1 MAENTI
7 DTLELQISSTADAAV
22 KSINNMSRA
31 LQGVN
36 NTLTGLNSHGLR
48 SYAKGIGQ
56 VTAAIQSLNSVNTGN
71 IAKAVTQ
78 LKALSNIDFSK
89 FENKKLKID
98 VKISGG
104 DAAKKMQYAIEKSL
118 DQTKIDTSKISA
130 QLINAFDLKGGAAS
144 RLRKQM
150 ETLAEQLT
158 ASFDGKS
165 SFDSGEW
172 GKTLDQIGNDIVKS
186 GKTARSELGSYLAG
200 AEQEWIDFYDFFK
213 NKKIYVS
220 DMLKNDVGKSEY
232 QDILKNNLGNITVDP
247 LKGINLDKSWSE
259 LADKFPTL
267 ISQDTINQADQLVT
281 VLETLKKVRDQIK
294 PISIQDLSG
303 DDLSSAQSK
312 VFSQVSDAA
321 SQIGTNIAKNIQ
333 NAAKTADGQFPIDIK
348 INQDKIVH
356 DIKSAISK
364 ASSITYD
371 PVKVTLDVDTK
382 EIKDSI
388 SQKLNSIDA
397 GQLPQV
403 SDGLEKIKNAL
414 QSMAGLDLKSTGINS
429 TINALQR
436 LTSTDLTNFDTAKI
450 SGISDALSK
459 FANIPDISSS
469 VNRLVSSLAK
479 LSASGGSIGT
489 VTSTLPVLGDAVS
502 KFVANASNAGAVSG
516 QLNTFIASLAKL
528 ATAGNKTGQTA
539 SQLDS
544 LSQAT
549 LNFFN
554 VMKNAPEISANT
566 LRMTEALAQL
576 ANSGSKANAATN
588 MVTSGFNR
596 LSSAGRGITGIG
608 SRIASAVSGAS
619 NSLLSYGN
627 TATGTAKKTSNLVSQ
642 LTSLYIKF
650 FTLSRI
656 IKSVWKSVSSAS
668 DYVETLN
675 YFNSAFD
682 QVTDGL
688 DTSGWEDAGAKSA
701 EEYVGSFEK
710 RAKEL
715 TKKLTGFEVSD
726 AGDLM
731 RSQSGSLGLNPDDT
745 MNYQATYAQ
754 MASSMGAT
762 ADNATKLSQVL
773 TEIGG
778 DLASVKNLD
787 FNDVWQDMASGMVGM
802 SRALDK
808 YGINIRVANL
818 QQELYNLGIDT
829 TVAKLNQSD
838 KAILRTIVILNSSKY
853 AWADLAETINQP
865 ANQVRMLKSN
875 FEALAR
881 SIGTLL
887 LPIVAKVLPYLNGI
901 TIAVERVFSGIARL
915 LGIKLSDYVSSTKTA
930 SIDMDSMA
938 NASDNAASG
947 LGNADKNA
955 KKLKKSLSV
964 LPFDE
969 LNQLNSDKTTKNSSS
984 SGSGGAT
991 PHIPALDD
999 ALADAISNY
1008 QKVWDEAFGGM
1019 ENKAQQV
1026 ANKITDAFEKI
1037 RKAAKPTTNA
1047 IKKLWNEG
1055 LSKLGNF
1062 SINALKNLW
1071 KNYLKP
1077 MGNWA
1082 LSDNSGLPRF
1092 FKITNDILNKI
1103 NWSKLQTVLKNFFE
1117 MLQKPTKFVWTGLMD
1132 FYENFLKPISVW
1144 TMNEAIP
1151 RLVDALTQFGNTI
1164 HWDELN
1170 AALSDFWSALAPF
1183 AQNVGEGIVSFFENL
1198 LKIGADFINDKVP
1211 NGLKSISEAL
1221 RNIDPETAK
1230 QIGVGLVKVAVAIAG
1245 FKGLTFIGSI
1255 IGKDSPLAKGL
1266 ALLSRHPYIAIAFGL
1281 AGVVAALDNFG
1292 IIDVDWEWLS
1302 GEIGKVKDAISNFID
1317 KVDWDAIGTS
1327 IGKFADA
1334 FAPFAAGFADS
1345 LIAGLQGLLDLGA
1358 DLLNAIGWAI
1368 GKLGDALSKVDPQVL
1383 KTLGTALGNFVKI
1396 KLTWDFVS
1404 RIGGLVTKLSA
1415 FQKLLGGGSLASDT
1429 EALGKAATIAGT
1441 GFSSLS
1447 SGLPTLALMAKI
1459 AMAIAEGSRALGGF
1473 IDTYRGGN
1481 GVISHF
1487 SATMDTLSDSLMNSQ
1502 TITGTTK
1509 DEVFQLSEKLEN
1521 GEISAQEFGEQLAG
1535 SLGNAGV
1542 KASELEGA
1550 YATLKT
1556 QTTLTKDETDALD
1569 TAIKL
1574 LTEKQDTAKES
1585 AKLSSE
1591 QYKTMND
1598 KLLELSQEG
1607 VYSSTDQLGALQTA
1621 LQEQK
1626 SAGGTAEET
1635 YEKLKTT
1642 MQNMGFSAENSY
1654 KILGTLFPSSLMTKI
1669 SNLQTTAD
1677 KVSFAQMATNSL
1689 NAINAMGGIW
1699 ENGKQILGD
1708 DAIAIHDA
1716 IQAGLQPDENGYYD
1730 LGNGQMVQY
1739 GKGIKEYEG
1748 NMKDTM
1754 SGVISDA
1761 LGENGILPEGYKLMK
1776 DNAGYHIKGYTDE
1789 LQNSATKSE
1798 VEKAYKSAI
1807 AADQESLGI
1816 SLKKDG
1822 ASLAK
1827 NTVDGYNN
1835 YLKKDGATNTSLATE
1850 QWAKQGITD
1859 PAENKLEIH
1868 SPSKLFARYAEYV
1881 EKGYSDKIK
1890 SLATITAASMNTWIL
1905 QGIQTPIINK
1915 LRIEKGSSGLA
1926 SDYGAAFGKG
1936 LSSGILETKGENE
1949 SAVGTVL
1956 SALKTK
1962 LNTYNTSFENI
1973 GGKYMRKLNSGI
1985 NSEKNDLENNVK
1997 NITGNIKGAFSSI
2010 QDSMWSYGHNA
2021 IQNFAN
2027 GIQSVHINLPHLKMD
2042 YTDWQD
2048 GDNHRWRW
2056 NSSVDWYAKGGLF
2069 NGAQVIGVGEA
2080 GREAVLP
2087 LENRRTMN
2095 MIADSIV
2102 SSSDNTMGLTKE
2114 EMAQAV
2120 AQGVAMAMMNNS
2132 GNNPKYI
2139 MNSINVNGR
2148 EIMKAVTEAEND
2160 ANYRLNPSP
2169 AY

>member
-1 MAENTI
+1 
-7 DTLELQISSTADAAV
+7 
-22 KSINNMSRA
+22 
-31 LQGVN
+31 
-36 NTLTGLNSHGLR
+36 
-48 SYAKGIGQ
+48 
-56 VTAAIQSLNSVNTGN
+56 
-71 IAKAVTQ
+71 
-78 LKALSNIDFSK
+78 
-89 FENKKLKID
+89 
-98 VKISGG
+98 
-104 DAAKKMQYAIEKSL
+104 
-118 DQTKIDTSKISA
+118 
-130 QLINAFDLKGGAAS
+130 
-144 RLRKQM
+144 
-150 ETLAEQLT
+150 
-158 ASFDGKS
+158 
-165 SFDSGEW
+165 
-172 GKTLDQIGNDIVKS
+172 
-186 GKTARSELGSYLAG
+186 
-200 AEQEWIDFYDFFK
+200 
-213 NKKIYVS
+213 
-220 DMLKNDVGKSEY
+220 
-232 QDILKNNLGNITVDP
+232 
-247 LKGINLDKSWSE
+247 
-259 LADKFPTL
+259 
-267 ISQDTINQADQLVT
+267 
-281 VLETLKKVRDQIK
+281 
-294 PISIQDLSG
+294 
-303 DDLSSAQSK
+303 
-312 VFSQVSDAA
+312 
-321 SQIGTNIAKNIQ
+321 
-333 NAAKTADGQFPIDIK
+333 
-348 INQDKIVH
+348 
-356 DIKSAISK
+356 
-364 ASSITYD
+364 
-371 PVKVTLDVDTK
+371 
-382 EIKDSI
+382 
-388 SQKLNSIDA
+388 
-397 GQLPQV
+397 
-403 SDGLEKIKNAL
+403 
-414 QSMAGLDLKSTGINS
+414 
-429 TINALQR
+429 
-436 LTSTDLTNFDTAKI
+436 
-450 SGISDALSK
+450 
-459 FANIPDISSS
+459 
-469 VNRLVSSLAK
+469 
-479 LSASGGSIGT
+479 
-489 VTSTLPVLGDAVS
+489 
-502 KFVANASNAGAVSG
+502 
-516 QLNTFIASLAKL
+516 
-528 ATAGNKTGQTA
+528 
-539 SQLDS
+539 
-544 LSQAT
+544 
-549 LNFFN
+549 
-554 VMKNAPEISANT
+554 
-566 LRMTEALAQL
+566 
-576 ANSGSKANAATN
+576 
-588 MVTSGFNR
+588 
-596 LSSAGRGITGIG
+596 
-608 SRIASAVSGAS
+608 
-619 NSLLSYGN
+619 
-627 TATGTAKKTSNLVSQ
+627 
-642 LTSLYIKF
+642 
-650 FTLSRI
+650 
-656 IKSVWKSVSSAS
+656 
-668 DYVETLN
+668 
-675 YFNSAFD
+675 
-682 QVTDGL
+682 
-688 DTSGWEDAGAKSA
+688 
-701 EEYVGSFEK
+701 
-710 RAKEL
+710 
-715 TKKLTGFEVSD
+715 
-726 AGDLM
+726 
-731 RSQSGSLGLNPDDT
+731 
-745 MNYQATYAQ
+745 
-754 MASSMGAT
+754 
-762 ADNATKLSQVL
+762 
-773 TEIGG
+773 
-778 DLASVKNLD
+778 
-787 FNDVWQDMASGMVGM
+787 
-802 SRALDK
+802 
-808 YGINIRVANL
+808 
-818 QQELYNLGIDT
+818 
-829 TVAKLNQSD
+829 
-838 KAILRTIVILNSSKY
+838 
-853 AWADLAETINQP
+853 
-865 ANQVRMLKSN
+865 MLKSN

-915 LGIKLSDYVSSTKTA
+915 LGIKLSDYVSSTKSA

-938 NASDNAASG
+938 DASDNAASG

-969 LNQLNSDKTTKNSSS
+969 LNQLNGDKNSSGSSS
-984 SGSGGAT
+984 SGSGGAA

-1008 QKVWDEAFGGM
+1008 QKVWDEAFGSM

-1026 ANKITDAFEKI
+1026 ADKITNAFEKI

-1117 MLQKPTKFVWTGLMD
+1117 TLQKPTKFVWTGLMD

-1151 RLVDALTQFGNTI
+1151 RLVDALTRFGNTI

-1183 AQNVGEGIVSFFENL
+1183 AQNVGEGLVSFFEKL
-1198 LKIGADFINDKVP
+1198 LNVGANFINDKVP

-1221 RNIDPETAK
+1221 RNINPETAK
-1230 QIGVGLVKVAVAIAG
+1230 QIGAGLGKVAIAIAG
-1245 FKGLTFIGSI
+1245 FKSLTFIGKI

-1317 KVDWDAIGTS
+1317 KVDWDAVGTS
-1327 IGKFADA
+1327 IRKFSDA
-1334 FAPFAAGFADS
+1334 FAPFAEGFADS
-1345 LIAGLQGLLDLGA
+1345 LISGLQGLLDLGA

-1368 GKLGDALSKVDPQVL
+1368 GKLGDALSKIDPQVL

-1429 EALGKAATIAGT
+1429 KALGEAATAAGT
-1441 GFSSLS
+1441 GLSSLS

-1459 AMAIAEGSRALGGF
+1459 AIGIAEGSRALGGF

-1574 LTEKQDTAKES
+1574 LTQNQSSAKES
-1585 AKLSSE
+1585 VQLTSD
-1591 QYKTMND
+1591 QYGVMHD
-1598 KLLELSQEG
+1598 KLQELGIELG
-1607 VYSSTDQLGALQTA
+1607 LSTEQINAVTQALNTQ
-1621 LQEQK
+1621 Q
-1626 SAGGTAEET
+1626 SAGSTAEDA
-1635 YEKLKTT
+1635 YNAVKTA

-1677 KVSFAQMATNSL
+1677 KVSFAQMVTNSL
-1689 NAINAMGGIW
+1689 NAINKMGGIW

-1859 PAENKLEIH
+1859 PAESKLEIH

-1926 SDYGAAFGKG
+1926 NDYGTDFGKG

-1956 SALKTK
+1956 STLKTK

-1997 NITGNIKGAFSSI
+1997 NITGNIKGAFGSI

-2027 GIQSVHINLPHLKMD
+2027 GIESVNIKLPHLKMD

>member
-1 MAENTI
+1 
-7 DTLELQISSTADAAV
+7 
-22 KSINNMSRA
+22 
-31 LQGVN
+31 
-36 NTLTGLNSHGLR
+36 
-48 SYAKGIGQ
+48 
-56 VTAAIQSLNSVNTGN
+56 
-71 IAKAVTQ
+71 
-78 LKALSNIDFSK
+78 
-89 FENKKLKID
+89 
-98 VKISGG
+98 
-104 DAAKKMQYAIEKSL
+104 
-118 DQTKIDTSKISA
+118 
-130 QLINAFDLKGGAAS
+130 
-144 RLRKQM
+144 
-150 ETLAEQLT
+150 
-158 ASFDGKS
+158 
-165 SFDSGEW
+165 
-172 GKTLDQIGNDIVKS
+172 
-186 GKTARSELGSYLAG
+186 
-200 AEQEWIDFYDFFK
+200 
-213 NKKIYVS
+213 
-220 DMLKNDVGKSEY
+220 
-232 QDILKNNLGNITVDP
+232 
-247 LKGINLDKSWSE
+247 
-259 LADKFPTL
+259 
-267 ISQDTINQADQLVT
+267 
-281 VLETLKKVRDQIK
+281 
-294 PISIQDLSG
+294 
-303 DDLSSAQSK
+303 
-312 VFSQVSDAA
+312 
-321 SQIGTNIAKNIQ
+321 
-333 NAAKTADGQFPIDIK
+333 
-348 INQDKIVH
+348 
-356 DIKSAISK
+356 
-364 ASSITYD
+364 
-371 PVKVTLDVDTK
+371 
-382 EIKDSI
+382 
-388 SQKLNSIDA
+388 
-397 GQLPQV
+397 
-403 SDGLEKIKNAL
+403 
-414 QSMAGLDLKSTGINS
+414 
-429 TINALQR
+429 
-436 LTSTDLTNFDTAKI
+436 
-450 SGISDALSK
+450 
-459 FANIPDISSS
+459 
-469 VNRLVSSLAK
+469 
-479 LSASGGSIGT
+479 
-489 VTSTLPVLGDAVS
+489 
-502 KFVANASNAGAVSG
+502 
-516 QLNTFIASLAKL
+516 
-528 ATAGNKTGQTA
+528 
-539 SQLDS
+539 
-544 LSQAT
+544 
-549 LNFFN
+549 
-554 VMKNAPEISANT
+554 
-566 LRMTEALAQL
+566 
-576 ANSGSKANAATN
+576 
-588 MVTSGFNR
+588 
-596 LSSAGRGITGIG
+596 
-608 SRIASAVSGAS
+608 
-619 NSLLSYGN
+619 
-627 TATGTAKKTSNLVSQ
+627 
-642 LTSLYIKF
+642 
-650 FTLSRI
+650 
-656 IKSVWKSVSSAS
+656 
-668 DYVETLN
+668 
-675 YFNSAFD
+675 
-682 QVTDGL
+682 
-688 DTSGWEDAGAKSA
+688 
-701 EEYVGSFEK
+701 
-710 RAKEL
+710 
-715 TKKLTGFEVSD
+715 
-726 AGDLM
+726 
-731 RSQSGSLGLNPDDT
+731 
-745 MNYQATYAQ
+745 
-754 MASSMGAT
+754 
-762 ADNATKLSQVL
+762 
-773 TEIGG
+773 
-778 DLASVKNLD
+778 
-787 FNDVWQDMASGMVGM
+787 
-802 SRALDK
+802 
-808 YGINIRVANL
+808 
-818 QQELYNLGIDT
+818 
-829 TVAKLNQSD
+829 
-838 KAILRTIVILNSSKY
+838 
-853 AWADLAETINQP
+853 
-865 ANQVRMLKSN
+865 MLKSN

-915 LGIKLSDYVSSTKTA
+915 LGIKLSDYVSSTKSA

-938 NASDNAASG
+938 DASDNAASG

-969 LNQLNSDKTTKNSSS
+969 LNQLNSDKDSSGSSS

-1008 QKVWDEAFGGM
+1008 QKVWDEAFGSM

-1026 ANKITDAFEKI
+1026 ADKITDAFEKI

-1055 LSKLGNF
+1055 LSKLGDF

-1077 MGNWA
+1077 MGNWV

-1132 FYENFLKPISVW
+1132 FYENFLKPISAW

-1151 RLVDALTQFGNTI
+1151 RLVDALTRFGNTI

-1183 AQNVGEGIVSFFENL
+1183 AQTVGEGLVSFFENL

-1245 FKGLTFIGSI
+1245 FKGLTFIGGI

-1281 AGVVAALDNFG
+1281 AGVVTALDNFG

-1302 GEIGKVKDAISNFID
+1302 REIGKVKDAISNFID

-1327 IGKFADA
+1327 IRKFADA
-1334 FAPFAAGFADS
+1334 FSPFAAGFADS

-1396 KLTWDFVS
+1396 KLTWDFVK

-1429 EALGKAATIAGT
+1429 KALGEAATAAGT
-1441 GFSSLS
+1441 GLSSLS
-1447 SGLPTLALMAKI
+1447 SGLPALALMAKI
-1459 AMAIAEGSRALGGF
+1459 AIAIAEGSRALGGF

-1550 YATLKT
+1550 YATLKA

-1585 AKLSSE
+1585 AKLTSD
-1591 QYKTMND
+1591 QYGTMHD
-1598 KLLELSQEG
+1598 KLQELGIELG
-1607 VYSSTDQLGALQTA
+1607 LSTEQINTVTQALNTQ
-1621 LQEQK
+1621 Q
-1626 SAGGTAEET
+1626 SAGATAEDA
-1635 YEKLKTT
+1635 YNGVKTA

-1654 KILGTLFPSSLMTKI
+1654 KILGTLFPSSLMKKI
-1669 SNLQTTAD
+1669 GDLQTTAD
-1677 KVSFAQMATNSL
+1677 KVSFAQMVTNST

-1699 ENGKQILGD
+1699 KNGKQILGD

-1789 LQNSATKSE
+1789 LANSATKSE

-1807 AADQESLGI
+1807 EVDQESLGI

-1822 ASLAK
+1822 ADLAK

-1835 YLKKDGATNTSLATE
+1835 YLKKDGANNTSLATE

-1926 SDYGAAFGKG
+1926 SDYGTAFGKG

-1997 NITGNIKGAFSSI
+1997 NITGNIKGAFGSI

-2027 GIQSVHINLPHLKMD
+2027 GIRSVPIKLPHLKMD

>member
-31 LQGVN
+31 LQSVN
-36 NTLTGLNSHGLR
+36 NTITGLNSHGLR

-98 VKISGG
+98 VEISGG

-165 SFDSGEW
+165 SFNSGEW

-220 DMLKNDVGKSEY
+220 DMLKNDVGKGEY

-267 ISQDTINQADQLVT
+267 ISQDTINQADQLIT

-312 VFSQVSDAA
+312 VFSQVSDTA

-333 NAAKTADGQFPIDIK
+333 DAAKTADGQFPIDIK

-436 LTSTDLTNFDTAKI
+436 LASTDLTNFDTAKI

-576 ANSGSKANAATN
+576 ANSGSKANTATN
-588 MVTSGFNR
+588 MVASGFNR

-608 SRIASAVSGAS
+608 SKIASAVSGAS

-627 TATGTAKKTSNLVSQ
+627 TATDTAKKTSNLVSQ

-701 EEYVGSFEK
+701 DEYVGSFEK

-731 RSQSGSLGLNPDDT
+731 RSQSGSLGLNPNDT

-853 AWADLAETINQP
+853 AWADLASTINQP

-915 LGIKLSDYVSSTKTA
+915 LGIKLSDYVSSTKSA

-938 NASDNAASG
+938 DASDNAASG

-969 LNQLNSDKTTKNSSS
+969 LNQLNSDKDSSGSSS

-1008 QKVWDEAFGGM
+1008 QKVWDEAFGSM

-1026 ANKITDAFEKI
+1026 ADKITDAFEKI
-1037 RKAAKPTTNA
+1037 RKAAKPTTDA

-1077 MGNWA
+1077 MGNWV

-1151 RLVDALTQFGNTI
+1151 RLVDALTRFGNTI

-1170 AALSDFWSALAPF
+1170 AALSDFWSVLAPF
-1183 AQNVGEGIVSFFENL
+1183 AQTVGEGLVSFFENL

-1245 FKGLTFIGSI
+1245 FKGLTFIGGI

-1266 ALLSRHPYIAIAFGL
+1266 ALLSGHPYIAIALGL

-1327 IGKFADA
+1327 IRKFADA
-1334 FAPFAAGFADS
+1334 FSPFAAGFADS

-1358 DLLNAIGWAI
+1358 DLLNAIGNAI
-1368 GKLGDALSKVDPQVL
+1368 GWLGDALGKVDPEILQKLGNALGVFVEVKL
-1383 KTLGTALGNFVKI
+1383 TFAIVSKLTGLAGAIVTFGNSLGNGKVATNTSTFAKTLTLLKGAITGLAVGMALTEETVGEAKDAEGYGQDMEKGFSYLSAAVEDLGVKAGVSDGQMQQLNSQLQSMKDQGLIYDPSALQNFADKLYDAGIKAGDLKDSALNTSEVVDQLQISLGDSEKAANFVGKNGFTYLSGALNLMYQKGKI
-1396 KLTWDFVS
+1396 
-1404 RIGGLVTKLSA
+1404 
-1415 FQKLLGGGSLASDT
+1415 SLDQYKQLNEYLNT
-1429 EALGKAATIAGT
+1429 EDGAKTAAE
-1441 GFSSLS
+1441 
-1447 SGLPTLALMAKI
+1447 K
-1459 AMAIAEGSRALGGF
+1459 
-1473 IDTYRGGN
+1473 YR
-1481 GVISHF
+1481 
-1487 SATMDTLSDSLMNSQ
+1487 TLSDKISKMGINSDELYNNMPS
-1502 TITGTTK
+1502 TI
-1509 DEVFQLSEKLEN
+1509 
-1521 GEISAQEFGEQLAG
+1521 
-1535 SLGNAGV
+1535 
-1542 KASELEGA
+1542 
-1550 YATLKT
+1550 
-1556 QTTLTKDETDALD
+1556 
-1569 TAIKL
+1569 
-1574 LTEKQDTAKES
+1574 ES
-1585 AKLSSE
+1585 ALNLAQTSIDNFNVSPVVEGLQSLTSEAQKVEFANLITQSS
-1591 QYKTMND
+1591 
-1598 KLLELSQEG
+1598 
-1607 VYSSTDQLGALQTA
+1607 
-1621 LQEQK
+1621 
-1626 SAGGTAEET
+1626 
-1635 YEKLKTT
+1635 
-1642 MQNMGFSAENSY
+1642 
-1654 KILGTLFPSSLMTKI
+1654 
-1669 SNLQTTAD
+1669 
-1677 KVSFAQMATNSL
+1677 
-1689 NAINAMGGIW
+1689 NAIDGMGGIW
-1699 ENGKQILGD
+1699 KNGKQILGT
-1708 DAIAIHDA
+1708 DALAIHNA
-1716 IQAGLQPDENGYYD
+1716 IQAGLEPDKDGYYD

-1739 GKGIKEYEG
+1739 GKSIKDNKEPIKSTLDDTLKSILTD
-1748 NMKDTM
+1748 KDLM
-1754 SGVISDA
+1754 G
-1761 LGENGILPEGYKLMK
+1761 EGYNLMY
-1776 DNAGYHIKGYTDE
+1776 DISGYHIDGYVE
-1789 LQNSATKSE
+1789 GMAGLGYKE
-1798 VEKAYKSAI
+1798 VKKAYE
-1807 AADQESLGI
+1807 AAFNIDQNVKDNT
-1816 SLKKDG
+1816 KKDG
-1822 ASLAK
+1822 ESLAR
-1827 NTVDGYNN
+1827 NTVAGYND
-1835 YLKKDGATNTSLATE
+1835 YLKKDGVTNTSLVTE

-1905 QGIQTPIINK
+1905 QGIQTPIISK

-1926 SDYGAAFGKG
+1926 SDYGTAFGKG
-1936 LSSGILETKGENE
+1936 LSSGILETKDKNE

-1997 NITGNIKGAFSSI
+1997 NITGSVKSAFGSI

>member
-1 MAENTI
+1 
-7 DTLELQISSTADAAV
+7 
-22 KSINNMSRA
+22 
-31 LQGVN
+31 
-36 NTLTGLNSHGLR
+36 
-48 SYAKGIGQ
+48 
-56 VTAAIQSLNSVNTGN
+56 
-71 IAKAVTQ
+71 
-78 LKALSNIDFSK
+78 
-89 FENKKLKID
+89 
-98 VKISGG
+98 
-104 DAAKKMQYAIEKSL
+104 
-118 DQTKIDTSKISA
+118 
-130 QLINAFDLKGGAAS
+130 
-144 RLRKQM
+144 
-150 ETLAEQLT
+150 
-158 ASFDGKS
+158 
-165 SFDSGEW
+165 
-172 GKTLDQIGNDIVKS
+172 
-186 GKTARSELGSYLAG
+186 
-200 AEQEWIDFYDFFK
+200 
-213 NKKIYVS
+213 
-220 DMLKNDVGKSEY
+220 
-232 QDILKNNLGNITVDP
+232 
-247 LKGINLDKSWSE
+247 
-259 LADKFPTL
+259 
-267 ISQDTINQADQLVT
+267 
-281 VLETLKKVRDQIK
+281 
-294 PISIQDLSG
+294 
-303 DDLSSAQSK
+303 
-312 VFSQVSDAA
+312 
-321 SQIGTNIAKNIQ
+321 
-333 NAAKTADGQFPIDIK
+333 
-348 INQDKIVH
+348 
-356 DIKSAISK
+356 
-364 ASSITYD
+364 
-371 PVKVTLDVDTK
+371 
-382 EIKDSI
+382 
-388 SQKLNSIDA
+388 
-397 GQLPQV
+397 
-403 SDGLEKIKNAL
+403 
-414 QSMAGLDLKSTGINS
+414 
-429 TINALQR
+429 
-436 LTSTDLTNFDTAKI
+436 
-450 SGISDALSK
+450 
-459 FANIPDISSS
+459 
-469 VNRLVSSLAK
+469 
-479 LSASGGSIGT
+479 
-489 VTSTLPVLGDAVS
+489 
-502 KFVANASNAGAVSG
+502 
-516 QLNTFIASLAKL
+516 
-528 ATAGNKTGQTA
+528 
-539 SQLDS
+539 
-544 LSQAT
+544 
-549 LNFFN
+549 
-554 VMKNAPEISANT
+554 
-566 LRMTEALAQL
+566 
-576 ANSGSKANAATN
+576 
-588 MVTSGFNR
+588 
-596 LSSAGRGITGIG
+596 
-608 SRIASAVSGAS
+608 
-619 NSLLSYGN
+619 
-627 TATGTAKKTSNLVSQ
+627 
-642 LTSLYIKF
+642 
-650 FTLSRI
+650 
-656 IKSVWKSVSSAS
+656 
-668 DYVETLN
+668 
-675 YFNSAFD
+675 
-682 QVTDGL
+682 
-688 DTSGWEDAGAKSA
+688 
-701 EEYVGSFEK
+701 
-710 RAKEL
+710 
-715 TKKLTGFEVSD
+715 
-726 AGDLM
+726 
-731 RSQSGSLGLNPDDT
+731 
-745 MNYQATYAQ
+745 
-754 MASSMGAT
+754 
-762 ADNATKLSQVL
+762 
-773 TEIGG
+773 
-778 DLASVKNLD
+778 
-787 FNDVWQDMASGMVGM
+787 
-802 SRALDK
+802 
-808 YGINIRVANL
+808 
-818 QQELYNLGIDT
+818 
-829 TVAKLNQSD
+829 
-838 KAILRTIVILNSSKY
+838 
-853 AWADLAETINQP
+853 
-865 ANQVRMLKSN
+865 MLKSN

-915 LGIKLSDYVSSTKTA
+915 LGIKLSDYVSSTKSA

-969 LNQLNSDKTTKNSSS
+969 LNQLNSDKDSSGSSS

-1008 QKVWDEAFGGM
+1008 QKVWDEAFGSM

-1026 ANKITDAFEKI
+1026 ADKITDAFEKI

-1077 MGNWA
+1077 MGNWV

-1151 RLVDALTQFGNTI
+1151 RLVDALTRFGNAI

-1183 AQNVGEGIVSFFENL
+1183 AQNVGEGLVSFFENL
-1198 LKIGADFINDKVP
+1198 LGVGSDFINDKVP

-1221 RNIDPETAK
+1221 RNINPETAK
-1230 QIGVGLVKVAVAIAG
+1230 QIGAGLGKVAIAIAG
-1245 FKGLTFIGSI
+1245 FKSLTFIGKI

-1266 ALLSRHPYIAIAFGL
+1266 ALLSKHPYVSIAFGL
-1281 AGVVAALDNFG
+1281 AGIVTALDNFG
-1292 IIDVDWEWLS
+1292 IIDVDWDWIS

-1317 KVDWDAIGTS
+1317 KVDWDAVGTS
-1327 IGKFADA
+1327 IRKFSDA
-1334 FAPFAAGFADS
+1334 FAPFGAGFADS
-1345 LIAGLQGLLDLGA
+1345 LISGLQGLLDLGA

-1368 GKLGDALSKVDPQVL
+1368 GKLGDALSKIDPQVL

-1429 EALGKAATIAGT
+1429 KALGEAATAAGT
-1441 GFSSLS
+1441 GLSSLS

-1459 AMAIAEGSRALGGF
+1459 AIGIAEGSRALGGF

-1574 LTEKQDTAKES
+1574 LTQNQSSAKES
-1585 AKLSSE
+1585 VQLTSD
-1591 QYKTMND
+1591 QYGVMHD
-1598 KLLELSQEG
+1598 KLQELGIELG
-1607 VYSSTDQLGALQTA
+1607 LSTEQINAVTQALNTQ
-1621 LQEQK
+1621 Q
-1626 SAGGTAEET
+1626 SAGSTAEDA
-1635 YEKLKTT
+1635 YNAVKTA

-1677 KVSFAQMATNSL
+1677 KVSFAQMVTNSL
-1689 NAINAMGGIW
+1689 NAINKMGGIW

-1859 PAENKLEIH
+1859 PAESKLEIH

-1926 SDYGAAFGKG
+1926 SDYGTAFGKG
-1936 LSSGILETKGENE
+1936 LSSGILETKDENE

-1956 SALKTK
+1956 SALRTK
-1962 LNTYNTSFENI
+1962 LNTYNTSFENV

-1997 NITGNIKGAFSSI
+1997 NITGNIKGAFGSI

-2027 GIQSVHINLPHLKMD
+2027 GIRSVPIKLPHLKMD

>member
-22 KSINNMSRA
+22 RSINNMSRA

-71 IAKAVTQ
+71 ISKAVTQ

-98 VKISGG
+98 VEISGG

-232 QDILKNNLGNITVDP
+232 QDILKNNFGNITVDP

-333 NAAKTADGQFPIDIK
+333 NAAKTADGQFPVDIK

-371 PVKVTLDVDTK
+371 PVKVTLDVNTK

-429 TINALQR
+429 TINALRR
-436 LTSTDLTNFDTAKI
+436 LASTDLTNFDTAKI

-549 LNFFN
+549 LNFFT

-588 MVTSGFNR
+588 MVASGFSR
-596 LSSAGRGITGIG
+596 LSSAGRGITGVG
-608 SRIASAVSGAS
+608 SKIASAVSGAS

-627 TATGTAKKTSNLVSQ
+627 TATDTAKKTSNLVSQ

-853 AWADLAETINQP
+853 AWADLASTINQP

-915 LGIKLSDYVSSTKTA
+915 LGIKLSDYVSSTKSA

-938 NASDNAASG
+938 DASDNAASG

-969 LNQLNSDKTTKNSSS
+969 LNQLNSDKDSSGSSS

-1008 QKVWDEAFGGM
+1008 QKVWDEAFGSM

-1026 ANKITDAFEKI
+1026 ADKITNAFEKI

-1055 LSKLGNF
+1055 LSKLGSF

-1077 MGNWA
+1077 MGNWV

-1151 RLVDALTQFGNTI
+1151 KLVDALTRFGNTI

-1183 AQNVGEGIVSFFENL
+1183 AQTAGEGIVSFFENL

-1245 FKGLTFIGSI
+1245 FKGLTFIGGI

-1266 ALLSRHPYIAIAFGL
+1266 ALLSRHPYIAIALGL
-1281 AGVVAALDNFG
+1281 AGVVTALDNFG

-1345 LIAGLQGLLDLGA
+1345 LISGLQGLLDLGA

-1368 GKLGDALSKVDPQVL
+1368 GKLGDALSKIDPQVL
-1383 KTLGTALGNFVKI
+1383 KALGTALGNFVKI

-1404 RIGGLVTKLSA
+1404 RIGGLVTKLSV
-1415 FQKLLGGGSLASDT
+1415 FQKLLGGGTLASET
-1429 EALGKAATIAGT
+1429 EALGEAATAAGT
-1441 GFSSLS
+1441 GLSSLS

-1459 AMAIAEGSRALGGF
+1459 AIGIAEGSRALGGF

-1585 AKLSSE
+1585 AKLSAE
-1591 QYKTMND
+1591 QYGAMHD
-1598 KLLELSQEG
+1598 KLQELGIELG
-1607 VYSSTDQLGALQTA
+1607 LSTEQINTVTQALNTQ
-1621 LQEQK
+1621 Q
-1626 SAGGTAEET
+1626 SAGSTAEDA
-1635 YEKLKTT
+1635 YNGVKTA

-1654 KILGTLFPSSLMTKI
+1654 KILETLFPSSLMTKI
-1669 SNLQTTAD
+1669 GDLQTTAD
-1677 KVSFAQMATNSL
+1677 KVSFAQMVTNST

-1699 ENGKQILGD
+1699 KNGKQILGD

-1789 LQNSATKSE
+1789 LANSATKSKVKE
-1798 VEKAYKSAI
+1798 AYKSAI

-1822 ASLAK
+1822 ADLAK

-1835 YLKKDGATNTSLATE
+1835 YLKKDGANNTSLATE

-1926 SDYGAAFGKG
+1926 SDYGTAFGKG

-1973 GGKYMRKLNSGI
+1973 GEKYMRKLNSGI

-2027 GIQSVHINLPHLKMD
+2027 GIRSVPIKLPHLKMD

-2048 GDNHRWRW
+2048 GDSHRWRW

>member
-1 MAENTI
+1 
-7 DTLELQISSTADAAV
+7 
-22 KSINNMSRA
+22 
-31 LQGVN
+31 
-36 NTLTGLNSHGLR
+36 
-48 SYAKGIGQ
+48 
-56 VTAAIQSLNSVNTGN
+56 
-71 IAKAVTQ
+71 
-78 LKALSNIDFSK
+78 
-89 FENKKLKID
+89 
-98 VKISGG
+98 
-104 DAAKKMQYAIEKSL
+104 
-118 DQTKIDTSKISA
+118 
-130 QLINAFDLKGGAAS
+130 
-144 RLRKQM
+144 
-150 ETLAEQLT
+150 
-158 ASFDGKS
+158 
-165 SFDSGEW
+165 
-172 GKTLDQIGNDIVKS
+172 
-186 GKTARSELGSYLAG
+186 
-200 AEQEWIDFYDFFK
+200 
-213 NKKIYVS
+213 
-220 DMLKNDVGKSEY
+220 
-232 QDILKNNLGNITVDP
+232 
-247 LKGINLDKSWSE
+247 
-259 LADKFPTL
+259 
-267 ISQDTINQADQLVT
+267 
-281 VLETLKKVRDQIK
+281 
-294 PISIQDLSG
+294 
-303 DDLSSAQSK
+303 
-312 VFSQVSDAA
+312 
-321 SQIGTNIAKNIQ
+321 
-333 NAAKTADGQFPIDIK
+333 
-348 INQDKIVH
+348 
-356 DIKSAISK
+356 
-364 ASSITYD
+364 
-371 PVKVTLDVDTK
+371 
-382 EIKDSI
+382 
-388 SQKLNSIDA
+388 
-397 GQLPQV
+397 
-403 SDGLEKIKNAL
+403 
-414 QSMAGLDLKSTGINS
+414 
-429 TINALQR
+429 
-436 LTSTDLTNFDTAKI
+436 
-450 SGISDALSK
+450 
-459 FANIPDISSS
+459 
-469 VNRLVSSLAK
+469 
-479 LSASGGSIGT
+479 
-489 VTSTLPVLGDAVS
+489 
-502 KFVANASNAGAVSG
+502 
-516 QLNTFIASLAKL
+516 
-528 ATAGNKTGQTA
+528 
-539 SQLDS
+539 
-544 LSQAT
+544 
-549 LNFFN
+549 
-554 VMKNAPEISANT
+554 
-566 LRMTEALAQL
+566 
-576 ANSGSKANAATN
+576 
-588 MVTSGFNR
+588 
-596 LSSAGRGITGIG
+596 
-608 SRIASAVSGAS
+608 
-619 NSLLSYGN
+619 
-627 TATGTAKKTSNLVSQ
+627 
-642 LTSLYIKF
+642 
-650 FTLSRI
+650 
-656 IKSVWKSVSSAS
+656 
-668 DYVETLN
+668 
-675 YFNSAFD
+675 
-682 QVTDGL
+682 
-688 DTSGWEDAGAKSA
+688 
-701 EEYVGSFEK
+701 
-710 RAKEL
+710 
-715 TKKLTGFEVSD
+715 
-726 AGDLM
+726 
-731 RSQSGSLGLNPDDT
+731 
-745 MNYQATYAQ
+745 
-754 MASSMGAT
+754 
-762 ADNATKLSQVL
+762 
-773 TEIGG
+773 
-778 DLASVKNLD
+778 
-787 FNDVWQDMASGMVGM
+787 
-802 SRALDK
+802 
-808 YGINIRVANL
+808 
-818 QQELYNLGIDT
+818 
-829 TVAKLNQSD
+829 
-838 KAILRTIVILNSSKY
+838 
-853 AWADLAETINQP
+853 
-865 ANQVRMLKSN
+865 MLKSN

-915 LGIKLSDYVSSTKTA
+915 LGIKLSDYVSSTKSA

-938 NASDNAASG
+938 DASDNAASG

-969 LNQLNSDKTTKNSSS
+969 LNQLNSDKDSSGSSS

-1008 QKVWDEAFGGM
+1008 QKVWDEAFGSM

-1026 ANKITDAFEKI
+1026 ADKITDAFEKI

-1055 LSKLGNF
+1055 LSKLGDF

-1151 RLVDALTQFGNTI
+1151 RLVDALTRFGNTI

-1183 AQNVGEGIVSFFENL
+1183 AQNVGEGLVSFFENL
-1198 LKIGADFINDKVP
+1198 LGVGSDFINDKVP

-1221 RNIDPETAK
+1221 RNINPETAK
-1230 QIGVGLVKVAVAIAG
+1230 QIGAGLGKVAIAIAG
-1245 FKGLTFIGSI
+1245 FKSLTFIGKI

-1266 ALLSRHPYIAIAFGL
+1266 ALLSKHPYVAIAFGL

-1429 EALGKAATIAGT
+1429 KALGEAAIAAGT
-1441 GFSSLS
+1441 GLSSLS

-1459 AMAIAEGSRALGGF
+1459 AIGIAEGSRALGGF

-1550 YATLKT
+1550 YATLKA

-1574 LTEKQDTAKES
+1574 LTENQSS
-1585 AKLSSE
+1585 AKKSVQLTSE
-1591 QYKTMND
+1591 QYGAMHD
-1598 KLLELSQEG
+1598 KLQELGIELG
-1607 VYSSTDQLGALQTA
+1607 LSTEQINAVTQALNTQ
-1621 LQEQK
+1621 Q
-1626 SAGGTAEET
+1626 SAGSTAEDA
-1635 YEKLKTT
+1635 YNAVKTA

-1654 KILGTLFPSSLMTKI
+1654 KILGTLFPSSLMKKI
-1669 SNLQTTAD
+1669 GDLQTTAD
-1677 KVSFAQMATNSL
+1677 KVSFAQMVTNST

-1789 LQNSATKSE
+1789 LESSATKSE

-1807 AADQESLGI
+1807 EVDQESLGI

-1822 ASLAK
+1822 ADLAK

-1835 YLKKDGATNTSLATE
+1835 YLKKDGANNTSLATE

-1926 SDYGAAFGKG
+1926 SDYGTAFGKG
-1936 LSSGILETKGENE
+1936 LSSGILETKSENE

-2027 GIQSVHINLPHLKMD
+2027 GIRSVPIKLPHLKMD

-2087 LENRRTMN
+2087 LENRRTMS

>member
-1 MAENTI
+1 
-7 DTLELQISSTADAAV
+7 
-22 KSINNMSRA
+22 
-31 LQGVN
+31 
-36 NTLTGLNSHGLR
+36 
-48 SYAKGIGQ
+48 
-56 VTAAIQSLNSVNTGN
+56 
-71 IAKAVTQ
+71 
-78 LKALSNIDFSK
+78 
-89 FENKKLKID
+89 
-98 VKISGG
+98 
-104 DAAKKMQYAIEKSL
+104 
-118 DQTKIDTSKISA
+118 
-130 QLINAFDLKGGAAS
+130 
-144 RLRKQM
+144 
-150 ETLAEQLT
+150 
-158 ASFDGKS
+158 
-165 SFDSGEW
+165 
-172 GKTLDQIGNDIVKS
+172 
-186 GKTARSELGSYLAG
+186 
-200 AEQEWIDFYDFFK
+200 
-213 NKKIYVS
+213 
-220 DMLKNDVGKSEY
+220 
-232 QDILKNNLGNITVDP
+232 
-247 LKGINLDKSWSE
+247 
-259 LADKFPTL
+259 
-267 ISQDTINQADQLVT
+267 
-281 VLETLKKVRDQIK
+281 
-294 PISIQDLSG
+294 
-303 DDLSSAQSK
+303 
-312 VFSQVSDAA
+312 
-321 SQIGTNIAKNIQ
+321 
-333 NAAKTADGQFPIDIK
+333 
-348 INQDKIVH
+348 
-356 DIKSAISK
+356 
-364 ASSITYD
+364 
-371 PVKVTLDVDTK
+371 
-382 EIKDSI
+382 
-388 SQKLNSIDA
+388 
-397 GQLPQV
+397 
-403 SDGLEKIKNAL
+403 
-414 QSMAGLDLKSTGINS
+414 
-429 TINALQR
+429 
-436 LTSTDLTNFDTAKI
+436 
-450 SGISDALSK
+450 
-459 FANIPDISSS
+459 
-469 VNRLVSSLAK
+469 
-479 LSASGGSIGT
+479 
-489 VTSTLPVLGDAVS
+489 
-502 KFVANASNAGAVSG
+502 
-516 QLNTFIASLAKL
+516 
-528 ATAGNKTGQTA
+528 
-539 SQLDS
+539 
-544 LSQAT
+544 
-549 LNFFN
+549 
-554 VMKNAPEISANT
+554 
-566 LRMTEALAQL
+566 
-576 ANSGSKANAATN
+576 
-588 MVTSGFNR
+588 
-596 LSSAGRGITGIG
+596 
-608 SRIASAVSGAS
+608 
-619 NSLLSYGN
+619 
-627 TATGTAKKTSNLVSQ
+627 
-642 LTSLYIKF
+642 
-650 FTLSRI
+650 
-656 IKSVWKSVSSAS
+656 
-668 DYVETLN
+668 
-675 YFNSAFD
+675 
-682 QVTDGL
+682 
-688 DTSGWEDAGAKSA
+688 
-701 EEYVGSFEK
+701 
-710 RAKEL
+710 
-715 TKKLTGFEVSD
+715 
-726 AGDLM
+726 
-731 RSQSGSLGLNPDDT
+731 
-745 MNYQATYAQ
+745 
-754 MASSMGAT
+754 
-762 ADNATKLSQVL
+762 
-773 TEIGG
+773 
-778 DLASVKNLD
+778 
-787 FNDVWQDMASGMVGM
+787 
-802 SRALDK
+802 
-808 YGINIRVANL
+808 
-818 QQELYNLGIDT
+818 
-829 TVAKLNQSD
+829 
-838 KAILRTIVILNSSKY
+838 
-853 AWADLAETINQP
+853 
-865 ANQVRMLKSN
+865 MLKSN

-915 LGIKLSDYVSSTKTA
+915 LGIKLSDYVSSTKSA

-938 NASDNAASG
+938 DASDNAASG

-969 LNQLNSDKTTKNSSS
+969 LNQLNSDKDSSGSSS

-991 PHIPALDD
+991 PHVPALDD

-1008 QKVWDEAFGGM
+1008 QKVWDEAFGSM

-1026 ANKITDAFEKI
+1026 ADKITDAFEKI
-1037 RKAAKPTTNA
+1037 RKAAKPTTDA

-1077 MGNWA
+1077 MGNWV

-1151 RLVDALTQFGNTI
+1151 RLVDALTRFGNTI

-1183 AQNVGEGIVSFFENL
+1183 AQTVGEGLVSFFENL

-1266 ALLSRHPYIAIAFGL
+1266 ALLSRHPYVTIALGL

-1368 GKLGDALSKVDPQVL
+1368 GKLGDALGKIDPKIL
-1383 KTLGTALGNFVKI
+1383 KQLGNALGTFVKI

-1429 EALGKAATIAGT
+1429 EALGEAATAAGT
-1441 GFSSLS
+1441 GLSSLS

-1459 AMAIAEGSRALGGF
+1459 AIAIAEGSRALGGF

-1502 TITGTTK
+1502 NITGTTK

-1574 LTEKQDTAKES
+1574 LTENQNTATES
-1585 AKLSSE
+1585 AKLTSN
-1591 QYKTMND
+1591 QYGTMHD
-1598 KLLELSQEG
+1598 KLQELGIELG
-1607 VYSSTDQLGALQTA
+1607 LSTEQINTVTQALNTQ
-1621 LQEQK
+1621 Q
-1626 SAGGTAEET
+1626 SAGATAEDA
-1635 YEKLKTT
+1635 YNGVKTA

-1654 KILGTLFPSSLMTKI
+1654 KILGTLFPSSLMKKI
-1669 SNLQTTAD
+1669 GDLQTTAD
-1677 KVSFAQMATNSL
+1677 KVSFAQMVTNST

-1699 ENGKQILGD
+1699 KNGKQILGD

-1789 LQNSATKSE
+1789 LANSATKSE

-1807 AADQESLGI
+1807 EVDQESLGI

-1822 ASLAK
+1822 ADLAK

-1835 YLKKDGATNTSLATE
+1835 YLKKDGANNTSLATE

-1926 SDYGAAFGKG
+1926 SDYGTAFGKG

-1997 NITGNIKGAFSSI
+1997 NITGNIKGAFGSI

-2027 GIQSVHINLPHLKMD
+2027 GIRSVPIKLPHLKMD

>member
-7 DTLELQISSTADAAV
+7 DTLELQISSTADQAV
-22 KSINNMSRA
+22 RSINNMSKA
-31 LQGVN
+31 LQNVN
-36 NTLTGLNSHGLR
+36 SVLTGINSHGLR
-48 SYAKGIGQ
+48 SYVKGIGQ
-56 VTAAIQSLNSVNTGN
+56 VSAAIQSLNSVNTGN

-98 VKISGG
+98 VEISGG

-118 DQTKIDTSKISA
+118 DQTKIDTSAISA
-130 QLINAFDLKGGAAS
+130 QLISAFDLKGGAAS

-150 ETLAEQLT
+150 ESFAEQLT
-158 ASFDGKS
+158 SSFNGQ

-200 AEQEWIDFYDFFK
+200 AEQEWVDFYDFFK

-232 QDILKNNLGNITVDP
+232 QEILKNNLGNITVDP

-259 LADKFPTL
+259 LADRFPTL
-267 ISQDTINQADQLVT
+267 ISQDTVNQADQLIS
-281 VLETLKKVRDQIK
+281 VLETLKKVRDEIK
-294 PISIQDLSG
+294 PISIQDLTG
-303 DDLSSAQSK
+303 NDLSSAQSK
-312 VFSQVSDAA
+312 VFSSLSDAA
-321 SQIGTNIAKNIQ
+321 GQIGTSITKNIQ
-333 NAAKTADGQFPIDIK
+333 DAAKTADGQLPIDIK
-348 INQDKIVH
+348 INQDKIVR
-356 DIKSAISK
+356 DIKDAINK

-371 PVKVTLDVDTK
+371 PVKVNLDVDTK
-382 EIKDSI
+382 EIKDAI
-388 SQKLNSIDA
+388 SQKLSSIDA

-403 SDGLEKIKNAL
+403 SDGLEKIKNSL
-414 QSMAGLDLKSTGINS
+414 QSMAGLDLKSTGINA

-436 LTSTDLTNFDTAKI
+436 LASTNLENFDITKL
-450 SGISDALSK
+450 SGIFDVLAK
-459 FANIPDISSS
+459 FSSIPDISSS

-502 KFVANASNAGAVSG
+502 KFVANASSAGEVSG
-516 QLNTFIASLAKL
+516 QLNTFVASLAKL

-554 VMKNAPEISANT
+554 VMKDAPEVSANT

-588 MVTSGFNR
+588 TVASGFSR

-608 SRIASAVSGAS
+608 GKIASAISGAS
-619 NSLLSYGN
+619 NSLLSFSD
-627 TATGTAKKTSNLVSQ
+627 TATTATKKTSNLVSQ
-642 LTSLYIKF
+642 LTSLYVKF
-650 FTLSRI
+650 FTLSRV
-656 IKSVWKSVSSAS
+656 IKSLWKSVSSAS

-675 YFNSAFD
+675 YFNSAFE

-688 DTSGWEDAGAKSA
+688 DTSGWEDAGASSA

-731 RSQSGSLGLNPDDT
+731 RSQSGSLGLNPNDT

-762 ADNATKLSQVL
+762 ADTATKLSQAL

-787 FNDVWQDMASGMVGM
+787 FNDVWKDMASGMTGM

-829 TVAKLNQSD
+829 TVSKLNQTD
-838 KAILRTIVILNSSKY
+838 KAILRTIVVLNSSKY
-853 AWADLAETINQP
+853 AWADLSSTLNQP
-865 ANQVRMLKSN
+865 ANQIRMLQSN
-875 FEALAR
+875 FEALGR
-881 SIGTLL
+881 SIGTLF

-901 TIAVERVFSGIARL
+901 VIAVERVFSGIAKL
-915 LGIKLSDYVSSTKTA
+915 LGIKLSDYVASSKSA

-938 NASDNAASG
+938 EASDNAASG
-947 LGNADKNA
+947 LGNADNNA

-969 LNQLNSDKTTKNSSS
+969 LNQLNSDKTTESSSS
-984 SGSGGAT
+984 SGSGGAN
-991 PHIPALDD
+991 PHLPALDD
-999 ALADAISNY
+999 ALDKALSDY
-1008 QKVWDEAFGGM
+1008 QKAWDEAFGNM

-1026 ANKITDAFEKI
+1026 ADKITDAFKRI
-1037 RKAAKPTTNA
+1037 RKAAKPTTDA

-1055 LSKLGNF
+1055 LSKLGDF
-1062 SINALKNLW
+1062 SIRALKNLW

-1077 MGNWA
+1077 MGSWM

-1092 FKITNDILNKI
+1092 FKITNDLLNKI
-1103 NWSKLQTVLKNFFE
+1103 AWSKLQTVLKNFFE

-1132 FYENFLKPISVW
+1132 FYENFLEPISVW

-1151 RLVDALTQFGNTI
+1151 RLVDALTRFGNAI

-1170 AALSDFWSALAPF
+1170 AALSEFWSALTPF
-1183 AQNVGEGIVSFFENL
+1183 AKNVGEGLVSFFENL
-1198 LKIGADFINDKVP
+1198 FKVGADFINDTVP
-1211 NGLKSISEAL
+1211 GGLKSLSDAL

-1230 QIGVGLVKVAVAIAG
+1230 KIGTGLGKIAVAITG
-1245 FKGLTFIGSI
+1245 FKSLSWVKDI
-1255 IGKDSPLAKGL
+1255 IGKDSPLSKGL
-1266 ALLSRHPYIAIAFGL
+1266 KILGQHPYVTIALGL
-1281 AGVVAALDNFG
+1281 AGIVTALDNFG

-1317 KVDWDAIGTS
+1317 KVDWEAIGTS

-1334 FAPFAAGFADS
+1334 FAPFVEGFADS

-1368 GKLGDALSKVDPQVL
+1368 GKLGDALSKVDPKVL

-1396 KLTWDFVS
+1396 KLTWDFVK
-1404 RIGGLVTKLSA
+1404 RLGGFVSKLKL
-1415 FQKLLGGGSLASDT
+1415 FQGLLGGGTLASET
-1429 EALGKAATIAGT
+1429 ETFGNAAQTAGT
-1441 GFSSLS
+1441 GLSSLS
-1447 SGLPTLALMAKI
+1447 SGLSLLGLYAKI
-1459 AMAIAEGSRALGGF
+1459 AIGIAEGSKALGGL

-1487 SATMDTLSDSLMNSQ
+1487 SATMDTLSDNLMNSQ
-1502 TITGTTK
+1502 SITGTTK
-1509 DEVFQLSEKLEN
+1509 DEVYQLSEKLEN
-1521 GEISAQEFGEQLAG
+1521 GEISAKEFGEQLAG

-1550 YATLKT
+1550 YATLQT
-1556 QTTLTKDETDALD
+1556 QTTLTKDEASALE

-1574 LTEKQDTAKES
+1574 LTDKQDSAQES
-1585 AKLSSE
+1585 AKLTSE
-1591 QYKTMND
+1591 QYGAMHD
-1598 KLLELSQEG
+1598 KLQELGIELGLSTEQINTVTQALNTQE
-1607 VYSSTDQLGALQTA
+1607 
-1621 LQEQK
+1621 
-1626 SAGGTAEET
+1626 SAGSTAEDA
-1635 YEKLKTT
+1635 YNGVKTA

-1654 KILGTLFPSSLMTKI
+1654 KILETLFPSSLMKKI
-1669 SNLQTTAD
+1669 GDLQTTAD
-1677 KVSFAQMATNSL
+1677 KVSFAQMVTNSV

-1699 ENGKQILGD
+1699 ENGKQILGE
-1708 DAIAIHDA
+1708 DAIAIYDA

-1739 GKGIKEYEG
+1739 GKGIKDYEG

-1754 SGVISDA
+1754 SGVMSDA

-1789 LQNSATKSE
+1789 LESSATKSK
-1798 VEKAYKSAI
+1798 VEEAYKSAI
-1807 AADQESLGI
+1807 EVDQNTLGI

-1822 ASLAK
+1822 ADLAK
-1827 NTVDGYNN
+1827 NTTDGYTN
-1835 YLKKDGATNTSLATE
+1835 YLKKEGTNNTSLATE
-1850 QWAKQGITD
+1850 QWAKEGITD

-1890 SLATITAASMNTWIL
+1890 SLASITAASMNTWIL
-1905 QGIQTPIINK
+1905 QGIQTPIISK
-1915 LRIEKGSSGLA
+1915 LQIEKGSSGLA
-1926 SDYGAAFGKG
+1926 SDYGTAFGKG
-1936 LSSGILETKGENE
+1936 LSSGILGTKDENE
-1949 SAVGTVL
+1949 AAVGTVL

-1962 LNTYNTSFENI
+1962 LNTYNISFENI
-1973 GGKYMRKLNSGI
+1973 GRKYMRKLNSGI
-1985 NSEKNDLENNVK
+1985 NSEKNDLENNVSNIAGSIK
-1997 NITGNIKGAFSSI
+1997 NAFGSI
-2010 QDSMWSYGHNA
+2010 QDTMWSYGHNA

-2042 YTDWQD
+2042 YTDWQE
-2048 GDNHRWRW
+2048 GDNHKWRW
-2056 NSSVDWYAKGGLF
+2056 NSAVEWYAKGGLF

-2087 LENRRTMN
+2087 LENRRTMS

-2102 SSSDNTMGLTKE
+2102 ANSDNTMGLTKE

>member
-22 KSINNMSRA
+22 RSINNMSRA

-98 VKISGG
+98 VEITGG

-165 SFDSGEW
+165 SFNSGEW

-232 QDILKNNLGNITVDP
+232 QEILKNNLGNITVDP

-267 ISQDTINQADQLVT
+267 ISRDTINQADQLVT

-333 NAAKTADGQFPIDIK
+333 DAAKTADGQFPVDIK

-403 SDGLEKIKNAL
+403 SDGLEKIKNSL

-436 LTSTDLTNFDTAKI
+436 LASTDLTNFDTTKI

-588 MVTSGFNR
+588 MVASGFSR

-608 SRIASAVSGAS
+608 SKIASAVSGAS

-627 TATGTAKKTSNLVSQ
+627 TATDTAKKTSNLVSQ

-853 AWADLAETINQP
+853 AWADLSETINQP

-915 LGIKLSDYVSSTKTA
+915 LGIKLSDYVASSKSA
-930 SIDMDSMA
+930 SIDMDAMA
-938 NASDNAASG
+938 DASDNAASG
-947 LGNADKNA
+947 IGNADKNA

-969 LNQLNSDKTTKNSSS
+969 LNQLNSDKDSSGSSS

-1008 QKVWDEAFGGM
+1008 QKVWDEAFGSM

-1026 ANKITDAFEKI
+1026 ADKITDAFEKI
-1037 RKAAKPTTNA
+1037 RKAAKPTTDA

-1077 MGNWA
+1077 MGNWV

-1151 RLVDALTQFGNTI
+1151 RLVDALTRFGNAI

-1183 AQNVGEGIVSFFENL
+1183 AQNVGEGLVSFFENL

-1211 NGLKSISEAL
+1211 GGLKSISEAL

-1230 QIGVGLVKVAVAIAG
+1230 QIGVGLGKVATAIMG
-1245 FKGLTFIGSI
+1245 FKSLSWVGKI
-1255 IGKDSPLAKGL
+1255 IGKDSPLSKGL
-1266 ALLSRHPYIAIAFGL
+1266 KILGRHPYIAIAFGL

-1327 IGKFADA
+1327 IGKFASA
-1334 FAPFAAGFADS
+1334 FAPFAEGFADS
-1345 LIAGLQGLLDLGA
+1345 LISGLQGLLDLGA

-1368 GKLGDALSKVDPQVL
+1368 GKLGDALGKIDPKIL
-1383 KTLGTALGNFVKI
+1383 KQLGNALGTFVKI

-1404 RIGGLVTKLSA
+1404 RIGGLVTKLSV
-1415 FQKLLGGGSLASDT
+1415 FQKLLGGGTLASET
-1429 EALGKAATIAGT
+1429 ETLGKAATTAGT
-1441 GFSSLS
+1441 GLSSLS

-1459 AMAIAEGSRALGGF
+1459 AIAIAEGSRALGGF

-1585 AKLSSE
+1585 AQLTSE
-1591 QYKTMND
+1591 QYGAMHD
-1598 KLLELSQEG
+1598 KLQELGIELGLSTEQINTVTQALNTQE
-1607 VYSSTDQLGALQTA
+1607 
-1621 LQEQK
+1621 
-1626 SAGGTAEET
+1626 SAGSTAEDA
-1635 YEKLKTT
+1635 YNGVKTA

-1654 KILGTLFPSSLMTKI
+1654 KILETLFPSSLMTKI
-1669 SNLQTTAD
+1669 GDLQTTAD
-1677 KVSFAQMATNSL
+1677 KVSFAQMVTNSV
-1689 NAINAMGGIW
+1689 NAINKMGGIW

-1776 DNAGYHIKGYTDE
+1776 NNAGYHIQGYTDE
-1789 LQNSATKSE
+1789 LESSATKSE

-1807 AADQESLGI
+1807 EVDQESLGI

-1822 ASLAK
+1822 ADLAK

-1835 YLKKDGATNTSLATE
+1835 YLKKDGANNTSLATE

-1926 SDYGAAFGKG
+1926 SDYGTAFGKG

-1962 LNTYNTSFENI
+1962 LSTYNTSFENI

-1997 NITGNIKGAFSSI
+1997 NITGSINSAFGSI

-2021 IQNFAN
+2021 IQKFVN
-2027 GIQSVHINLPHLKMD
+2027 GIQSVPIKLPHLKMD

-2087 LENRRTMN
+2087 LENRRTMS

-2102 SSSDNTMGLTKE
+2102 SNSDNTMGLTKE

>member
-1 MAENTI
+1 
-7 DTLELQISSTADAAV
+7 
-22 KSINNMSRA
+22 
-31 LQGVN
+31 
-36 NTLTGLNSHGLR
+36 
-48 SYAKGIGQ
+48 
-56 VTAAIQSLNSVNTGN
+56 
-71 IAKAVTQ
+71 
-78 LKALSNIDFSK
+78 
-89 FENKKLKID
+89 
-98 VKISGG
+98 
-104 DAAKKMQYAIEKSL
+104 
-118 DQTKIDTSKISA
+118 
-130 QLINAFDLKGGAAS
+130 
-144 RLRKQM
+144 
-150 ETLAEQLT
+150 
-158 ASFDGKS
+158 
-165 SFDSGEW
+165 
-172 GKTLDQIGNDIVKS
+172 
-186 GKTARSELGSYLAG
+186 
-200 AEQEWIDFYDFFK
+200 
-213 NKKIYVS
+213 
-220 DMLKNDVGKSEY
+220 
-232 QDILKNNLGNITVDP
+232 
-247 LKGINLDKSWSE
+247 
-259 LADKFPTL
+259 
-267 ISQDTINQADQLVT
+267 
-281 VLETLKKVRDQIK
+281 
-294 PISIQDLSG
+294 
-303 DDLSSAQSK
+303 
-312 VFSQVSDAA
+312 
-321 SQIGTNIAKNIQ
+321 
-333 NAAKTADGQFPIDIK
+333 
-348 INQDKIVH
+348 
-356 DIKSAISK
+356 
-364 ASSITYD
+364 
-371 PVKVTLDVDTK
+371 
-382 EIKDSI
+382 
-388 SQKLNSIDA
+388 
-397 GQLPQV
+397 
-403 SDGLEKIKNAL
+403 
-414 QSMAGLDLKSTGINS
+414 
-429 TINALQR
+429 
-436 LTSTDLTNFDTAKI
+436 
-450 SGISDALSK
+450 
-459 FANIPDISSS
+459 
-469 VNRLVSSLAK
+469 
-479 LSASGGSIGT
+479 
-489 VTSTLPVLGDAVS
+489 
-502 KFVANASNAGAVSG
+502 
-516 QLNTFIASLAKL
+516 
-528 ATAGNKTGQTA
+528 
-539 SQLDS
+539 
-544 LSQAT
+544 
-549 LNFFN
+549 
-554 VMKNAPEISANT
+554 
-566 LRMTEALAQL
+566 
-576 ANSGSKANAATN
+576 
-588 MVTSGFNR
+588 
-596 LSSAGRGITGIG
+596 
-608 SRIASAVSGAS
+608 
-619 NSLLSYGN
+619 
-627 TATGTAKKTSNLVSQ
+627 
-642 LTSLYIKF
+642 
-650 FTLSRI
+650 
-656 IKSVWKSVSSAS
+656 
-668 DYVETLN
+668 
-675 YFNSAFD
+675 
-682 QVTDGL
+682 
-688 DTSGWEDAGAKSA
+688 
-701 EEYVGSFEK
+701 
-710 RAKEL
+710 
-715 TKKLTGFEVSD
+715 
-726 AGDLM
+726 
-731 RSQSGSLGLNPDDT
+731 
-745 MNYQATYAQ
+745 
-754 MASSMGAT
+754 
-762 ADNATKLSQVL
+762 
-773 TEIGG
+773 
-778 DLASVKNLD
+778 
-787 FNDVWQDMASGMVGM
+787 
-802 SRALDK
+802 
-808 YGINIRVANL
+808 
-818 QQELYNLGIDT
+818 
-829 TVAKLNQSD
+829 
-838 KAILRTIVILNSSKY
+838 
-853 AWADLAETINQP
+853 
-865 ANQVRMLKSN
+865 MLKSN

-915 LGIKLSDYVSSTKTA
+915 LGIKLSDYVSSTKSA

-938 NASDNAASG
+938 DASDNAASG

-969 LNQLNSDKTTKNSSS
+969 LNQLNSDKDSSGSSS

-991 PHIPALDD
+991 PHVPALDD

-1008 QKVWDEAFGGM
+1008 QKVWDEAFGSM

-1026 ANKITDAFEKI
+1026 ADKITDAFEKI
-1037 RKAAKPTTNA
+1037 RKAAKPTTDA

-1151 RLVDALTQFGNTI
+1151 RLVDALTRFGNTI

-1183 AQNVGEGIVSFFENL
+1183 AQNVGEGLVSFFENL

-1327 IGKFADA
+1327 IRKFADA
-1334 FAPFAAGFADS
+1334 FSPFAAGFADS
-1345 LIAGLQGLLDLGA
+1345 LIAGLQGLLDLGS

-1368 GKLGDALSKVDPQVL
+1368 GKLGDALSKIDPQVL

-1396 KLTWDFVS
+1396 KLTWDFVK

-1429 EALGKAATIAGT
+1429 EALGEAATAAGT
-1441 GFSSLS
+1441 GLSSLS

-1459 AMAIAEGSRALGGF
+1459 AIAIAEGSKALGGL

-1487 SATMDTLSDSLMNSQ
+1487 SATMDTLSDNLMSSQ

-1521 GEISAQEFGEQLAG
+1521 GEISAKEFGEQLAG

-1556 QTTLTKDETDALD
+1556 QTTLTKDEASALD

-1574 LTEKQDTAKES
+1574 LTEKQNTATES

-1626 SAGGTAEET
+1626 SAGGTAEEA
-1635 YEKLKTT
+1635 YEKLKTA

-1654 KILGTLFPSSLMTKI
+1654 KILGTLFPSSLMKKI
-1669 SNLQTTAD
+1669 GDLQTTAD
-1677 KVSFAQMATNSL
+1677 KVSFAQMVTNST

-1822 ASLAK
+1822 ADLAK

-1835 YLKKDGATNTSLATE
+1835 YLKKDGANNTSLATE

-1905 QGIQTPIINK
+1905 QGIQTPIISK

-1926 SDYGAAFGKG
+1926 SDYGTAFGKG

-1973 GGKYMRKLNSGI
+1973 GEKYMRKLNSGI

-2021 IQNFAN
+2021 IQKFVN
-2027 GIQSVHINLPHLKMD
+2027 GIQSVPIKLPHLKMD